1 MNNLSDLLPLHKPK
15 SKEILVVRVHTNFFR
30 KKGGYIFKARSIKV
44 LKRKSTENMIDH
56 IEEDISNSGVEDF
69 INTIINFNDVDDGEY
84 YLKAINGEYYLK
96 AINITHDFETGYVDG
111 YDWKLFKIS
120 VDN

>member
-1 MNNLSDLLPLHKPK
+1 MNNLSDLLSLHKPK

-44 LKRKSTENMIDH
+44 LKRKSTGNMIDL
-56 IEEDISNSGVEDF
+56 IEEDISNSSVEDF
-69 INTIINFNDVDDGEY
+69 INTIINFDDVDD
-84 YLKAINGEYYLK
+84 GEYYLK

-111 YDWKLFKIS
+111 YDWKLFKIQ
-120 VDN
+120 NTC